1 MSDCWNCD
9 TRGVPSSR
17 TRFSATTREM
27 LFGNGDAQRLNS
39 SIDTWFG
46 PVLTT
51 ICGRS
56 TIAGIDTGP
65 TTTDSFDVAVPADA
79 VGLNV

>member
-1 MSDCWNCD
+1 
-9 TRGVPSSR
+9 
-17 TRFSATTREM
+17 M
-27 LFGNGDAQRLNS
+27 LLCSGDAQRLNS

-56 TIAGIDTGP
+56 TTAGIDTGP
-65 TTTDSFDVAVPADA
+65 TATESFAPGAPGAAVDA
-79 VGLNV
+79 SV